1 MCDIEQNL
9 ANNMPYLMIAAGVA
23 VTISIVMIASWVI
36 LYRLFPNK
44 VASPYP
50 NLYLGEDP
58 HKKT

>member
-9 ANNMPYLMIAAGVA
+9 ANNIPYLMIAAGIAA
-23 VTISIVMIASWVI
+23 VLFIVMITSWVI
-36 LYRLFPNK
+36 LYRLFPDK

-58 HKKT
+58 YKKT